1 LTKAGRV
8 SELRWIDGFH
18 KELQGRNGGGD
29 LWRTDG
35 RLAVVV
41 LQARA
46 VPALNREPAVIP

>member
-1 LTKAGRV
+1 MTKAGRM
-8 SELRWIDGFH
+8 SELRWVDGFH
-18 KELQGRNGGGD
+18 KELQGRNGGD

-41 LQARA
+41 LPARA